1 MTDTKKII
9 GIVGGVCSGKS
20 TVAAEFARLGCAVID
35 ADSIAHEL
43 LDDESIR
50 QRLKKAFSERILDP
64 DGRVNRDSLARIV
77 FQKLHKM
84 TELNEIMHHPVL
96 IKCRDLIS
104 QYNASP
110 NVPAIVL
117 DIPLLLEVGWEKTCD
132 KIIFVDC
139 SDQIRAQRA
148 QKKGFLSK
156 NQLKKRE
163 NLQISLDTKAKIA
176 HYIVDNNSDLS
187 ALAEQVERIFTTIIE

>member
-96 IKCRDLIS
+96 I
-104 QYNASP
+104 
-110 NVPAIVL
+110 NV
-117 DIPLLLEVGWEKTCD
+117 GT
-132 KIIFVDC
+132 
-139 SDQIRAQRA
+139 S
-148 QKKGFLSK
+148 
-156 NQLKKRE
+156 
-163 NLQISLDTKAKIA
+163 
-176 HYIVDNNSDLS
+176 
-187 ALAEQVERIFTTIIE
+187 